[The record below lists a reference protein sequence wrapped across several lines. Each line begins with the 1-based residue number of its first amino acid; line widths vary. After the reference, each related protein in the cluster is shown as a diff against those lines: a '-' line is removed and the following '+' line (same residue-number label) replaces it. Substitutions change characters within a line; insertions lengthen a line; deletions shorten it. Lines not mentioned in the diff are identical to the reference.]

1 MELWIIATLS
11 AATFQT
17 VRFMVQKV
25 LASGALSATG
35 STFARFAY
43 AAPFAWL
50 VLGGM
55 LWVKGTGL
63 PGLGPAFWGWTVVGG
78 LGQILATVLVVLTFR
93 ERNFAVGITLKKTEV
108 IQTALMGLVLLGE
121 AIAPGGWLAIG
132 IGLVGVLLLSRT
144 PGDVGRVW
152 AGLKSRAVVLGLG
165 SGFFFAVSGVGY
177 RAATLEV
184 PSDDPL
190 LRAAVSLVAV
200 TLLQAGGMALW
211 LRWREPGQLTAVW
224 GARRVAVWLGV
235 TSMCGTLSWFTAF
248 TLQTAAYVYALGQV
262 ELILSLMASVLF
274 FKETVSRRELV
285 GIGFLTVS
293 ILALVLVT

>member
-1 MELWIIATLS
+1 
-11 AATFQT
+11 
-17 VRFMVQKV
+17 
-25 LASGALSATG
+25 
-35 STFARFAY
+35 
-43 AAPFAWL
+43 
-50 VLGGM
+50 
-55 LWVKGTGL
+55 
-63 PGLGPAFWGWTVVGG
+63 
-78 LGQILATVLVVLTFR
+78 
-93 ERNFAVGITLKKTEV
+93 
-108 IQTALMGLVLLGE
+108 MGLVLLGE

-248 TLQTAAYVYALGQV
+248 TLHESQGSAVLRSPNEDQR
-262 ELILSLMASVLF
+262 SVLHI
-274 FKETVSRRELV
+274 KCVVCSWDLSRFIQIYPDIQKISR
-285 GIGFLTVS
+285 
-293 ILALVLVT
+293 